1 MKLTATQKKKIEEKA
16 ARGKFSFSLTVSVL
30 CPICGTEFGK
40 YPAASLNLLNRFVQ
54 ATVFCSNCKQEVA
67 VMEPFKK
74 PEELTAT
81 ETALEPDQPTPGR
94 GAENAAPAE
103 TIEDTAHPPITGAG
117 KADML
122 SFFTEDLANKELAR
136 KSLEPTTSQ
145 FDAPT
150 FGMKGHD
157 IDEEVEEA
165 TAPKFPVPRAALLG
179 ALISIVFF
187 ALLGAAAWYFEIP
200 LPQQKPAPMVQPT
213 LQPEARPLP
222 PADGS
227 TGTQWNKITCGDK
240 PNGECTA
247 NPVPPFQFALTM
259 NEDAWVE
266 VDVDGKESLPGHI
279 LKKDENHIWFSVSK
293 VNVRCGKPGAI
304 SYFIDGKSIS
314 PVNSADKPD
323 KVEVVNF
330 AAGMYPK
337 EQ

>member
-1 MKLTATQKKKIEEKA
+1 MKTATARKKKDEALPPKPMMLVAKLRVRNSIA
-16 ARGKFSFSLTVSVL
+16 TVDQL
-30 CPICGTEFGK
+30 CPRCDNGLTSPAITDVANLDEAVISCHNCGAEVVTFE
-40 YPAASLNLLNRFVQ
+40 PALESDRAIPGTGS
-54 ATVFCSNCKQEVA
+54 
-67 VMEPFKK
+67 
-74 PEELTAT
+74 
-81 ETALEPDQPTPGR
+81 ETAAPGI
-94 GAENAAPAE
+94 P
-103 TIEDTAHPPITGAG
+103 EDTAHPPILGEG

-165 TAPKFPVPRAALLG
+165 TAPKFPVLRAALLG

-279 LKKDENHIWFSVSK
+279 LKKDENHIWFSVSN
-293 VNVRCGKPGAI
+293 VNVRCGKPGAV
-304 SYFIDGKSIS
+304 SYFVNGK
-314 PVNSADKPD
+314 PETPPNSADKPD

-330 AAGMYPK
+330 VSGKYPK